1 MKKVFFVGGLVS
13 GVVLANYWRTVAKE
27 GIKLGIQAGS
37 KFGEIAQKAREE
49 LEDVTAEV
57 AEELSKK
64 PQPAPRE
71 VEH

>member
-1 MKKVFFVGGLVS
+1 MKKVFFVGGLFS
-13 GVVLANYWRTVAKE
+13 GVVLANYWRTVAKQ

-37 KFGEIAQKAREE
+37 KLGEVAQKAREE

-57 AEELSKK
+57 TEELATK
-64 PQPAPRE
+64 PQPARE